1 MLSKTTLYGGPLLLI
16 LLHLIRLLLS
26 CSGQELPEVTV
37 IPLAES
43 GRVASVEGTHEVLEL
58 GEAKM
63 T

>member
-1 MLSKTTLYGGPLLLI
+1 MPL
-16 LLHLIRLLLS
+16 LLLS
-26 CSGQELPEVTV
+26 CSSQEFPEVAV

-43 GRVASVEGTHEVLEL
+43 GRVASIEGTREVLEL

>member
-1 MLSKTTLYGGPLLLI
+1 MLL
-16 LLHLIRLLLS
+16 LIRLLLS
-26 CSGQELPEVTV
+26 CSSQELPEVAI

-43 GRVASVEGTHEVLEL
+43 GGVASVEGACEVFEL